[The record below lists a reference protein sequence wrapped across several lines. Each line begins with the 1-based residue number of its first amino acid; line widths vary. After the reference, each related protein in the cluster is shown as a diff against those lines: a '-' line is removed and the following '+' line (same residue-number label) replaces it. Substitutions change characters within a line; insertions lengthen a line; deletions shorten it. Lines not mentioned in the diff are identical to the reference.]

1 MQFTRQNVLDA
12 YGASRIDEEAEAHDC
27 SAGQMIADLAQRLGL
42 DGQFTLA
49 KVAQYQQGRQLL
61 DRATLILSEPVRPG
75 TAAAT
80 LARTGLAMATGE
92 VVEVVGLEEGTV
104 QYVGLIGSNVN
115 ANAQLSQERIKR

>member
-12 YGASRIDEEAEAHDC
+12 YGASRIDEEAEARDC
-27 SAGQMIADLAQRLGL
+27 SAGQVIADLAQQLGL

-49 KVAQYQQGRQLL
+49 KAAQYQQGRRSL

-80 LARTGLAMATGE
+80 LAWTGLAMAAGE
-92 VVEVVGLEEGTV
+92 VVEVAGMDEGTV
-104 QYVGLIGSNVN
+104 RYVGL
-115 ANAQLSQERIKR
+115 ANGGHDA

>member
-12 YGASRIDEEAEAHDC
+12 YGASRIDEEAETRDC
-27 SAGQMIADLAQRLGL
+27 SAGQVIVDLAQRLGL

-49 KVAQYQQGRQLL
+49 KAAQYQQGRQLL

-75 TAAAT
+75 PPAAM
-80 LARTGLAMATGE
+80 LARKGLALATGE

-104 QYVGLIGSNVN
+104 RYVGLRG
-115 ANAQLSQERIKR
+115 

>member
-49 KVAQYQQGRQLL
+49 KVAQYQQGRRSL
-61 DRATLILSEPVRPG
+61 DRATLVLSEPVRPG
-75 TAAAT
+75 TRAAT
-80 LARTGLAMATGE
+80 QAREGLALAAGE
-92 VVEVVGLEEGTV
+92 VVEVVGMEEGTV
-104 QYVGLIGSNVN
+104 RYVGLAGSGGGND
-115 ANAQLSQERIKR
+115 A